1 MNNEVD
7 IVEWIQDLSDEIKEA
22 DAAIKRILNRSFHL
36 NERRM
41 YLIDLMEKKRKKL
54 DE

>member
-36 NERRM
+36 NE
-41 YLIDLMEKKRKKL
+41 LMEKKRKKL